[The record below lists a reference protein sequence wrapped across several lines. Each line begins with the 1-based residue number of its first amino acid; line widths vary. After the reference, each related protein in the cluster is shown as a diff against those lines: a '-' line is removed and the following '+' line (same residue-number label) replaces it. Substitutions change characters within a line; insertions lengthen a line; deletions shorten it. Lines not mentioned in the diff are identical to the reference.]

1 MGLTW
6 KGWSLGLTISGFLLV
21 ALALVWLLAIF
32 PIMAK
37 MPADYERVINFEGTY
52 QVMNPET
59 GMLDE
64 IPVNV
69 ERLQQATDVQ
79 GNVLLINQT
88 ITSTHAQAGIELTD
102 FGLSEVLG
110 VDRSTRA
117 YDPDCSDMGCT
128 GQFCFPSGVEKE
140 SYSIWVQT
148 AGRPLDAEFTG
159 EEDFH
164 GLSIFTFQISEQA
177 LDIGLQAGTGL
188 PQVVDV
194 LINLKVEPVSG
205 VTVDTQSDTT
215 IKVVPAPG
223 MEMPVYISSLSFT
236 DETMTDLVD
245 TASSARNMI
254 LWTTVY
260 GFWIAI
266 GLGAALTLGGVI
278 MAARAK
284 TD

>member
-1 MGLTW
+1 MGLRW
-6 KGWSLGLTISGFLLV
+6 KGWSMGLTISGFLLV
-21 ALALVWLLAIF
+21 ALALVWLLVVF

-69 ERLQQATDVQ
+69 EREQQATDVQ
-79 GNVLLINQT
+79 GNVLIINQT

-128 GQFCFPSGVEKE
+128 GQFSFPSGVEEE
-140 SYSIWVQT
+140 SYSIWVQN

-177 LDIGLQAGTGL
+177 LDIGLQASTGL

-254 LWTTVY
+254 LWATVY

-278 MAARAK
+278 MAARAT